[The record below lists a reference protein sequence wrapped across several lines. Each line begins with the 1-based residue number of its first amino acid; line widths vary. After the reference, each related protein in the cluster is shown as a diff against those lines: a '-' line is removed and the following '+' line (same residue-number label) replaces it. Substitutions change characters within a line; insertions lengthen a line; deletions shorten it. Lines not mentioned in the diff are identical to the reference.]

1 MQEEKAE
8 LKAQVYLLEKEKTS
22 LELQLSS
29 REAQEQAY
37 LVQIEHFKSELQEES
52 ELVEK
57 LKVNIYF
64 LSLIL
69 CIKLDMAHSHNVRCL
84 MSH

>member
-1 MQEEKAE
+1 MSQKRIFYISIQEEKAE

-37 LVQIEHFKSELQEES
+37 LVQIDHFKSELEEQS
-52 ELVEK
+52 EILEK
-57 LKVNIYF
+57 MKVSYF
-64 LSLIL
+64 LGTYG
-69 CIKLDMAHSHNVRCL
+69 
-84 MSH
+84 

>member
-37 LVQIEHFKSELQEES
+37 LVQIEHFKSELQEQS
-52 ELVEK
+52 EYVEK
-57 LKVNIYF
+57 LKVSHLLPAKILLNN
-64 LSLIL
+64 LIIFSFIVIDNDL
-69 CIKLDMAHSHNVRCL
+69 
-84 MSH
+84 